1 MFNKEVECLE
11 IGWLKGTG
19 WGGRE
24 EGGEGIPGGAVGAQG
39 WALVW
44 MWDWVA
50 CGLGHWKD

>member
-24 EGGEGIPGGAVGAQG
+24 EGGEGTPGGAVGAQG